1 MITQMPER
9 LRLALGNDVSRD
21 LEGWLEG
28 LLVADYVQHTEWA
41 ETRDGLGRVEAG
53 LDDVVRHL
61 AASDMR
67 QSAFEREMAEF
78 KAEFREFRREVTE
91 RLDRQAAEMLAFSNA
106 VNARLD
112 RQYEQVLVQTRW
124 NIGLIGLFGT
134 IFAILYGIGQ
144 LKP

>member
-1 MITQMPER
+1 MPER

-28 LLVADYVQHTEWA
+28 ILVADYVQHTEWA
-41 ETRDGLGRVEAG
+41 EARDGLERVESG
-53 LDDVVRHL
+53 LDDVVRQM
-61 AASDMR
+61 AASNLR

-91 RLDRQAAEMLAFSNA
+91 RFDRQASEMLAFSNSI
-106 VNARLD
+106 NERLD
-112 RQYEQVLVQTRW
+112 RQYEQMLVQTRW